1 MRPRCG
7 YCSRWRPIINSQ
19 RPQLTDRW
27 TELLTLRRADGNV
40 YWTVRLAFSALFFSW
55 PFLLSPSLPF
65 FIHFTPFSFLHCST
79 VFPFKLFF
87 VPSLIFPFLLLF
99 IAGRCALVA
108 SASTCSARKPWF
120 KSDCGWLCLMLWLL
134 LYAALAQSVPYCSA

>member
-19 RPQLTDRW
+19 RPQSTDRW

-65 FIHFTPFSFLHCST
+65 FIHFTPFPFLHCST

-99 IAGRCALVA
+99 IAGHCVLVV
-108 SASTCSARKPWF
+108 SASTCS
-120 KSDCGWLCLMLWLL
+120 LLLWLL
-134 LYAALAQSVPYCSA
+134 LYAALGTVCALLQCLGQLSLASSQGW